1 MAVVNNPAISKGMK
15 IILQDPDTMFLNIY
29 PEEGFLDH
37 LVVLFGILFI
47 NHQGNTNRNHH
58 EM

>member
-1 MAVVNNPAISKGMK
+1 MAVVNNPAISTGMK

-29 PEEGFLDH
+29 PEEGLLDH
-37 LVVLFGILFI
+37 LVVLFGILFT
-47 NHQGNTNRNHH
+47 NHQGNANHNHH